1 MRRAPSPA
9 RRMLPVLAPVLLC
22 TGAALADV
30 PDAVVGQRLAPGIGY
45 ASAVKLAHQP
55 AAGDNGRLLLV
66 YEPSDPGN
74 VPLFE
79 SRDDGDSFTRIGTV
93 DESAHRGDTSWALR
107 WQPHLSELPRSSG
120 DLPAGTLMLAAN
132 AIRRDGSGRITDQD
146 LQLYA
151 SRDGGRTWTYRSS
164 IVRGGGQPSDRL
176 NKGVWE
182 PYIVVLDDGRMVVFY
197 STEQHKAQGFNQ
209 LLAHRV
215 SSDGGRTWGKEVF
228 DVALPGGVERPGMA
242 IVERIP
248 GRGYAMVYENIDN
261 TAVQSP
267 AGARNGQVHI
277 KFSRDGLDWGAPDD
291 RGTPI
296 QTASGAWPAAC
307 PTIRWL
313 PGETPDGVIVVAAQ
327 RAGGGGDS
335 GGRTF
340 YWNADGGRGPWWEAG
355 APVRKRTGNIHAGWT
370 QAMVMREDG
379 RLLHVT
385 SSSTA
390 NAPAPDDTN
399 EILFASAP
407 LALNRYE
414 AEDAVRRGGA
424 QIDNVD
430 ASAYRKVRLASGK
443 DADLT
448 FDVVIGQPGTRE
460 LTVRF
465 ADIGF
470 AAAPQLLVNGAAATG
485 GVEPTTSEGWRE
497 AKFTAPLKAGH
508 NRIVVSNPDRP
519 VDYDWLQVD
528 APKSRP
534 ASP

>member
-1 MRRAPSPA
+1 MPRAPSPA
-9 RRMLPVLAPVLLC
+9 SCLLPMVASVLLC
-22 TGAALADV
+22 TGVAMADQ
-30 PDAVVGQRLAPGIGY
+30 PDEVVGRKLAPGIGY
-45 ASAVKLAHQP
+45 ASAVKLAHQH
-55 AAGDNGRLLLV
+55 AGGDNGRVLLV
-66 YEPSDPGN
+66 YEPSAPGN

-79 SRDDGDSFTRIGTV
+79 SRDDGDTFKRIGSI
-93 DESAHRGDTSWALR
+93 DESAHPGDTSWALR
-107 WQPHLSELPRSSG
+107 WQPHLSELAGSSG
-120 DLPAGTLMLAAN
+120 DLPAGTLLLAAN
-132 AIRRDGSGRITDQD
+132 AIRRDGDERITDQD

-151 SRDGGRTWTYRSS
+151 SADGGKTWTWRSS
-164 IVRGGGQPSDRL
+164 IVTGGGQPSDRL

-209 LLAHRV
+209 LLAHKV
-215 SSDGGRTWGKEVF
+215 SDDGGRTWGKEVF

-261 TAVQSP
+261 TA
-267 AGARNGQVHI
+267 AARNGQVHI
-277 KFSRDGLDWGAPDD
+277 KFSRDGLDWGDAGD

-296 QTASGAWPAAC
+296 QTASGAFPAAC

-313 PGETPDGVIVVAAQ
+313 PGETPEGVLVVAAQ
-327 RAGGGGDS
+327 RAGGGGDA

-370 QAMVMREDG
+370 QAMIVREDG
-379 RLLHVT
+379 KLLHVT

-399 EILFASAP
+399 EILHAAAP
-407 LALNRYE
+407 LALHRYE
-414 AEDAVRRGGA
+414 AEDAVRRGAA

-430 ASAYRKVRLASGK
+430 ASGYRKVRVSGAQ
-443 DADLT
+443 DAELV
-448 FDVVIGQPGTRE
+448 FDIVVGHAGPRT

-470 AAAPQLLVNGAAATG
+470 AAAPRLRVNGEAAPG
-485 GVEPTTSEGWRE
+485 GVKPSTAEGWRE
-497 AKFTAPLKAGH
+497 ARFAAPLKAGH
-508 NRIVVSNPDRP
+508 NRLVVSNPERP
-519 VDYDWLQVD
+519 IDYDWLEVGGAD
-528 APKSRP
+528 KRT

>member
-9 RRMLPVLAPVLLC
+9 LGLLAASVLLC
-22 TGAALADV
+22 TGVAMADA
-30 PDAVVGQRLAPGIGY
+30 PDAVVGHKLAPGIGY
-45 ASAVKLAHQP
+45 ASAVKLAHQ
-55 AAGDNGRLLLV
+55 AKAGDNGRLLLV
-66 YEPSDPGN
+66 YEPSEPGN

-79 SRDDGDSFTRIGTV
+79 SVDDGDSFKRIGSV
-93 DESAHRGDTSWALR
+93 DESAHRGDASWALR

-132 AIRRDGSGRITDQD
+132 AIRRDGGERITDQD

-151 SRDGGRTWTYRSS
+151 STDGGKTWTYRSS
-164 IVRGGGQPSDRL
+164 IVKGGGQPSDRL

-182 PYIVVLDDGRMVVFY
+182 PYIVVLDDGRMVVYY

-209 LLAHRV
+209 LLAHKV
-215 SSDGGRTWGKEVF
+215 SNDGGRTWGKEVF

-261 TAVQSP
+261 TA
-267 AGARNGQVHI
+267 AAHNGQVHI
-277 KFSRDGLDWGAPDD
+277 KFSADGLDWGDASD

-296 QTASGAWPAAC
+296 QTASGAFPSAC

-327 RAGGGGDS
+327 RAGGGGDA

-370 QAMVMREDG
+370 QAMIPRADG
-379 RLLHVT
+379 TLLHVT

-390 NAPAPDDTN
+390 NAPAPDETN
-399 EILFASAP
+399 EILFAAAP
-407 LALNRYE
+407 LALDRYE
-414 AEDAVRRGGA
+414 AEDAVRRGAA

-430 ASAYRKVRLASGK
+430 ASGYRKVRVASGK

-448 FDVVIGQPGTRE
+448 FDVVVGEAGPRT

-470 AAAPQLLVNGAAATG
+470 AAAPQLRVNGDAASG
-485 GVEPTTSEGWRE
+485 GVRPSTSEGWRE
-497 AKFTAPLKAGH
+497 ATFTAPLKAGH
-508 NRIVVSNPDRP
+508 NRIVVSNAERP
-519 VDYDWLQVD
+519 LDYDWLRIGTSSKR
-528 APKSRP
+528 AASR
-534 ASP
+534 

>member
-9 RRMLPVLAPVLLC
+9 LALLAASVLLC
-22 TGAALADV
+22 TGAAMADA
-30 PDAVVGQRLAPGIGY
+30 PDDVVGQKLAPGIGY
-45 ASAVKLAHQP
+45 ASAVKLAHQSN
-55 AAGDNGRLLLV
+55 ADDNGRLLLV
-66 YEPSDPGN
+66 YEPSGPGN

-79 SRDDGDSFTRIGTV
+79 SRDDGDSFKRIGSV
-93 DESAHRGDTSWALR
+93 DETAHRGDRSWALR
-107 WQPHLSELPRSSG
+107 WQPHLSELARSSG
-120 DLPAGTLMLAAN
+120 DLPAGTLLLAAN
-132 AIRRDGSGRITDQD
+132 AIRRDGGERITDQD

-151 SRDGGRTWTYRSS
+151 SRDGGKTWTYRSS
-164 IVRGGGQPSDRL
+164 IVKGGGQPSDRL

-215 SSDGGRTWGKEVF
+215 STDGGRTWGKEVF

-261 TAVQSP
+261 TG
-267 AGARNGQVHI
+267 GARNGQVHI
-277 KFSRDGLDWGAPDD
+277 KFSRDGLDWGDAAD

-296 QTASGAWPAAC
+296 QTASGAYPSAC

-327 RAGGGGDS
+327 RAGGGGDA

-370 QAMVMREDG
+370 QAMIPRDDG
-379 RLLHVT
+379 TLLHVT

-390 NAPAPDDTN
+390 NAPAPDETN

-407 LALNRYE
+407 LALDRYE

-430 ASAYRKVRLASGK
+430 ASAYRKVRLASGP
-443 DADLT
+443 DAALA
-448 FDVVIGQPGTRE
+448 FDVVVGEAGPRE
-460 LTVRF
+460 ITVRF

-470 AAAPQLLVNGAAATG
+470 AAAPRLRVNGDAAAG
-485 GVEPTTSEGWRE
+485 GVEPTSAEGWRE
-497 AKFTAPLKAGH
+497 ARFTAPLKAGH
-508 NRIVVSNPDRP
+508 NRIVVSNPERP
-519 VDYDWLQVD
+519 LDYDYLAIGGPV
-528 APKSRP
+528 
-534 ASP
+534 SP

>member
-1 MRRAPSPA
+1 MPRAPSPA
-9 RRMLPVLAPVLLC
+9 LCMLPIVASVLLC
-22 TGAALADV
+22 TGVAGEAIADV
-30 PDAVVGQRLAPGIGY
+30 PDDVVGQKLAPGIGY
-45 ASAVKLAHQP
+45 ASAVKLAHQ
-55 AAGDNGRLLLV
+55 ASGGDNGRLLLV

-79 SRDDGDSFTRIGTV
+79 SFDDGDSFKRIGSV
-93 DESAHRGDTSWALR
+93 DESAHPGDKRWALR

-120 DLPAGTLMLAAN
+120 ELPAGTLMLAAN
-132 AIRRDGSGRITDQD
+132 AIRRDDGERITDQD

-151 SRDGGRTWTYRSS
+151 SRDGGKTWTYRSS
-164 IVRGGGQPSDRL
+164 IVKGGGQPSDRL

-182 PYIVVLDDGRMVVFY
+182 PYIVVLDDGRMVVYY

-209 LLAHRV
+209 LLAHKV
-215 SSDGGRTWGKEVF
+215 STDGGRTWGKEVF

-261 TAVQSP
+261 TGGP
-267 AGARNGQVHI
+267 RNGQVHI
-277 KFSRDGLDWGAPDD
+277 KFSRDGLDWGDAGD
-291 RGTPI
+291 RGMPI
-296 QTASGAWPAAC
+296 QTASGAFPAAC

-327 RAGGGGDS
+327 RAGGGGDA

-379 RLLHVT
+379 KLLHVT

-399 EILFASAP
+399 EILFAAAP
-407 LALNRYE
+407 LALDRYE
-414 AEDAVRRGGA
+414 AEDAVRRGAA
-424 QIDNVD
+424 QIDNVE
-430 ASAYRKVRLASGK
+430 ASAYRKVRVASGK
-443 DADLT
+443 DSDLT
-448 FDVVIGQPGTRE
+448 FDIVVGQAGPRK

-470 AAAPQLLVNGAAATG
+470 AAAPLLRVNGDAATG
-485 GVEPTTSEGWRE
+485 GVKPSTSEGWRE
-497 AKFTAPLKAGH
+497 ATFAANLKAGH
-508 NRIVVSNPDRP
+508 NRIVVSNPERP
-519 VDYDWLQVD
+519 LDYDWLQLDPV
-528 APKSRP
+528 

>member
-1 MRRAPSPA
+1 
-9 RRMLPVLAPVLLC
+9 MLPIAVSVLLC
-22 TGAALADV
+22 TGAAMADA
-30 PDAVVGQRLAPGIGY
+30 PDEVVGHKLAPGIGY

-55 AAGDNGRLLLV
+55 QAGDNGRLLLV
-66 YEPSDPGN
+66 YEPSEAGN

-79 SRDDGDSFTRIGTV
+79 SRDDGDSFKRIGSV
-93 DESAHRGDTSWALR
+93 DETAHRGDKRWALR

-120 DLPAGTLMLAAN
+120 DLPAGTLLLAAN
-132 AIRRDGSGRITDQD
+132 AIRRDFGERITDQD

-151 SRDGGRTWTYRSS
+151 SRDGGRSWTWLSS
-164 IVRGGGQPSDRL
+164 IVKGGGQPSDRL

-209 LLAHRV
+209 LLAHKV
-215 SSDGGRTWGKEVF
+215 SSDGGRTWGQEVF

-267 AGARNGQVHI
+267 HAARNGQVHI
-277 KFSRDGLDWGAPDD
+277 KFSRDGLDWGDAGD

-296 QTASGAWPAAC
+296 QTASGAFPAAC
-307 PTIRWL
+307 PTLRWL

-327 RAGGGGDS
+327 RAGGGGDA

-379 RLLHVT
+379 KLLHVT

-399 EILFASAP
+399 EILFASVP
-407 LALNRYE
+407 LALGRYE
-414 AEDAVRRGGA
+414 AEDAVRRGAA

-430 ASAYRKVRLASGK
+430 ASAYRKVRVSGGK

-448 FDVVIGQPGTRE
+448 FDVVVGQAGPRA

-470 AAAPQLLVNGAAATG
+470 AAAPTLRVNGGEAAG
-485 GVEPTTSEGWRE
+485 GVKASTAEGWRE
-497 AKFTAPLKAGH
+497 ARFTASLNAGH
-508 NRIVVSNPDRP
+508 NRIVVSNPERP
-519 VDYDWLQVD
+519 LDYDWLEV
-528 APKSRP
+528 APV

>member
-1 MRRAPSPA
+1 MRRASSPA
-9 RRMLPVLAPVLLC
+9 RCVLPFVASVLLC
-22 TGAALADV
+22 TGVAMADA
-30 PDAVVGQRLAPGIGY
+30 PDEVVGRRLAPGIGY
-45 ASAVKLAHQP
+45 ASAVKLTHQNNS
-55 AAGDNGRLLLV
+55 GDNGRLLLV
-66 YEPSDPGN
+66 YEPSEPGN

-79 SRDDGDSFTRIGTV
+79 SHDDGDSFKRIGSI
-93 DESAHRGDTSWALR
+93 DETAHRGDASWALR
-107 WQPHLSELPRSSG
+107 WQPHLSELSRSSG
-120 DLPAGTLMLAAN
+120 DLPAGTLLLAAN
-132 AIRRDGSGRITDQD
+132 AIRRDGDERITDQD

-151 SRDGGRTWTYRSS
+151 SVDGGRTWTYRSS
-164 IVRGGGQPSDRL
+164 IVTGGGQPSDRL

-209 LLAHRV
+209 LLAHKV
-215 SSDGGRTWGKEVF
+215 STDGGRTWGKEVF

-242 IVERIP
+242 IVEPIP

-261 TAVQSP
+261 TGA
-267 AGARNGQVHI
+267 ARNGQVHI
-277 KFSRDGLDWGAPDD
+277 KFSRDGLDWGAADD

-296 QTASGAWPAAC
+296 QTASGAFPAAC
-307 PTIRWL
+307 PTIRWQ

-327 RAGGGGDS
+327 RAGGGGDA

-370 QAMVMREDG
+370 QAMIPREDG
-379 RLLHVT
+379 TLLHVT

-407 LALNRYE
+407 LALDRYE

-448 FDVVIGQPGTRE
+448 FDVVVGKAGPRA

-470 AAAPQLLVNGAAATG
+470 PSAPRLHINGTVATG
-485 GVEPTTSEGWRE
+485 GVAPSTAEGWRE
-497 AKFTAPLKAGH
+497 AHFTAPLKTGH
-508 NRIVVSNPDRP
+508 NRIVVSNPERP
-519 VDYDWLQVD
+519 LDYDYLRIGPV
-528 APKSRP
+528 SR
-534 ASP
+534 

>member
-1 MRRAPSPA
+1 MRRASFPA
-9 RRMLPVLAPVLLC
+9 QRLRPLVASVLLC
-22 TGAALADV
+22 TGVAMADA
-30 PDAVVGQRLAPGIGY
+30 PDQVVGQRLAPGIGY
-45 ASAVKLAHQP
+45 ASAVKLAHQSNG
-55 AAGDNGRLLLV
+55 GDNGRVLVV

-79 SRDDGDSFTRIGTV
+79 SRDDGDSFKRIGTI
-93 DESAHRGDTSWALR
+93 DESAHPGDKRWALR

-120 DLPAGTLMLAAN
+120 DLPAGALLLAAN
-132 AIRRDGSGRITDQD
+132 AIRRDEGERITDQD

-151 SRDGGRTWTYRSS
+151 SSDGGKTWTWRSS
-164 IVRGGGQPSDRL
+164 IVKGGGQPSDRL

-209 LLAHRV
+209 LLAHKV

-261 TAVQSP
+261 TG
-267 AGARNGQVHI
+267 GARNGQVHI
-277 KFSRDGLDWGAPDD
+277 KFSRDGLDWGDPGD

-296 QTASGAWPAAC
+296 QAASGAFPAAC

-327 RAGGGGDS
+327 RAGGGGDA

-370 QAMVMREDG
+370 QAVIPREDG

-407 LALNRYE
+407 LALGRYE
-414 AEDAVRRGGA
+414 AEDAVRRGAA

-430 ASAYRKVRLASGK
+430 ASAYRKVRVSGGK
-443 DADLT
+443 DADLA
-448 FDVVIGQPGTRE
+448 FDVVIGKGGART

-470 AAAPQLLVNGAAATG
+470 AAAPRLSVNGNAANG
-485 GVEPTTSEGWRE
+485 GVKPSTSEGWRE
-497 AKFTAPLKAGH
+497 ATFSAPLKVGH
-508 NRIVVSNPDRP
+508 NRIVVSNPERP
-519 VDYDWLQVD
+519 LDYDWLEI
-528 APKSRP
+528 APV

>member
-1 MRRAPSPA
+1 MRRAPSPTA
-9 RRMLPVLAPVLLC
+9 LASALLLAGMAC
-22 TGAALADV
+22 AGVALADA
-30 PDAVVGQRLAPGIGY
+30 PDEVVGERLAPGIGY

-55 AAGDNGRLLLV
+55 QAPDNGRLLLV
-66 YEPSDPGN
+66 YEPSDAGN

-79 SRDDGDSFTRIGTV
+79 SRDDGDSFKRIGTI
-93 DESAHRGDTSWALR
+93 DESAHSDDTSWALR

-120 DLPAGTLMLAAN
+120 ELPAGTLLLAAN
-132 AIRRDGSGRITDQD
+132 AIRRDANDRITAQD
-146 LQLYA
+146 LQLYT
-151 SRDGGRTWTYRSS
+151 SRDGGRTWEYRSS
-164 IVRGGGQPSDRL
+164 IAKGGGQPSDRL

-209 LLAHRV
+209 LLAHKV
-215 SSDGGRTWGKEVF
+215 SADGGRTWSEEVF

-261 TAVQSP
+261 TA
-267 AGARNGQVHI
+267 GARNGQVHI

-291 RGTPI
+291 RGMPI

-327 RAGGGGDS
+327 RAGGGGDA

-340 YWNADGGRGPWWEAG
+340 YWNTDGGRGPWWEAG

-390 NAPAPDDTN
+390 NAPAPDEGN

-448 FDVVIGQPGTRE
+448 FDVVVGQAGPRE

-470 AAAPQLLVNGAAATG
+470 AAAPRLHVNGEAARGGAT
-485 GVEPTTSEGWRE
+485 PSTAEGWRE
-497 AKFTAPLKAGH
+497 AKFTAPLKAGR
-508 NRIVVSNPDRP
+508 NRIVVSNPERP
-519 VDYDWLQVD
+519 VDYDWVEVG
-528 APKSRP
+528 PSKTGP
-534 ASP
+534 ATP